1 MKKINFEEFKII
13 VSIILFLIGL
23 LVHQILWLSN
33 IFLFISYFIIGY
45 EVIINSFKNILKGEL
60 FDESFLM
67 TLATIAAFFI
77 GEIVEAVTVMILF
90 QIGEYLQE
98 KAISKSKNSISKLME
113 LKCDSALLRT
123 ENGDCSVS
131 LENVKIDDM
140 MIVKPGERIPLDGI
154 VVEGNSLLDTKAL
167 TGESVPIEVK
177 KDYSVLSGSINLEGT
192 LLIQVKKEMKES
204 TVTKILEL
212 METVADKKTKTEQF
226 ITRFSKVYTPIVV
239 IFAFLIAIIPS
250 LITHEASTW
259 IYRAIIF
266 LVLSCPCA
274 LVISIPLGFFYGIG
288 ECSKVGALVKGS
300 AELEILG
307 KLKSIAF
314 DKTGTLTEGV
324 FQVTKIETE
333 LDQQVFMNYLAS
345 IEQYSNHP
353 IARSILELDYTLFAI
368 EDQKEYAGKGIVGF
382 LDGKEIMVGNNKL
395 FSENN
400 IEIPKVDSIGT
411 VLFMSLNKKYVGYIV
426 ISDVIKKDA
435 KESIQLLKKLGIS
448 YLAIVSG
455 DQQKIVSSVR
465 KVLEL
470 NEEYAGLLPAEKVK
484 VVEELIAK
492 QNGPFGFV
500 GDGMNDAPVL
510 ALADLGISMG
520 GIGSDAAIEA
530 SDIVVMNDDLK
541 TIPLAITIAR
551 KSLQIIK
558 FNIVMAI
565 AVKML
570 VLLLGVLG
578 ISSIW
583 FAIFA
588 DVGVTIL
595 AILNSF
601 RISKSKI
608 SNH

>member
-1 MKKINFEEFKII
+1 
-13 VSIILFLIGL
+13 
-23 LVHQILWLSN
+23 
-33 IFLFISYFIIGY
+33 
-45 EVIINSFKNILKGEL
+45 
-60 FDESFLM
+60 
-67 TLATIAAFFI
+67 
-77 GEIVEAVTVMILF
+77 
-90 QIGEYLQE
+90 
-98 KAISKSKNSISKLME
+98 
-113 LKCDSALLRT
+113 
-123 ENGDCSVS
+123 
-131 LENVKIDDM
+131 M
-140 MIVKPGERIPLDGI
+140 MIVKPGEKIPLDGV

-177 KDYSVLSGSINLEGT
+177 RDYSVLSGSINLEGT
-192 LLIQVKKEMKES
+192 LVIQVKKEMKES

-212 METVADKKTKTEQF
+212 IETVADKKTKTEQF
-226 ITRFSKVYTPIVV
+226 ITRFSKIYTPIVV
-239 IFAFLIAIIPS
+239 ILAFLIAIIPS

-288 ECSKVGALVKGS
+288 ECSKVGVLVKGS
-300 AELEILG
+300 AELETLG
-307 KLKSIAF
+307 KLKSVAF

-324 FQVTKIETE
+324 FKVTKIETE
-333 LDQQVFMNYLAS
+333 LDQQVFINYLAS

-353 IARSILELDYTLFAI
+353 IARSILELDHTLFAI

-395 FSENN
+395 FLENK
-400 IEIPKVDSIGT
+400 IEIPRVDSIGT
-411 VLFMSLNKKYVGYIV
+411 VLFMSLDKKYIGHII

-435 KESIQLLKKLGIS
+435 KESIQLLKKLGVS

-465 KVLEL
+465 KILEL
-470 NEEYAGLLPAEKVK
+470 NEEYAELLPTEKVK
-484 VVEELIAK
+484 IVEELIAK
-492 QNGPFGFV
+492 QKGPFGFV

-510 ALADLGISMG
+510 ALTDLGISMG

-541 TIPLAITIAR
+541 TIPLSIAIAR

-565 AVKML
+565 VVKLL

-601 RISKSKI
+601 RISKSKTSI
-608 SNH
+608 I

>member
-510 ALADLGISMG
+510 ALVDLGISMG

-565 AVKML
+565 VVKML